1 MRTQHSFL
9 RARISLSI
17 LIVAVITNLILA
29 AYAQEVPW
37 KQGERFFREAV
48 FVLQL
53 LTYLGPAKL
62 LYLSN
67 LNLGLLTESSES
79 YN

>member
-1 MRTQHSFL
+1 MPGLSVRHQLLEFTQTHVHRVGDAIQPSH
-9 RARISLSI
+9 
-17 LIVAVITNLILA
+17 
-29 AYAQEVPW
+29 P
-37 KQGERFFREAV
+37 
-48 FVLQL
+48 

-79 YN
+79 SN